1 MGGAPPIKF
10 TGLSAPAPAS
20 SLMMKPRKW
29 ETQWDYSINLNMS
42 TKIQLISLFSLQLRK
57 GYIEHA
63 KENLDKFFD

>member
-1 MGGAPPIKF
+1 MGGGQPITF

-20 SLMMKPRKW
+20 SMMMKPRKW
-29 ETQWDYSINLNMS
+29 ERQWDYSTKLNMS

-63 KENLDKFFD
+63 RENLDKFFD